1 MAKRRDWIV
10 GIIIAGSFM
19 LFIAFSV
26 LLVVGLSQTD
36 GVEFSGFGDKVGIV
50 DLKGPI
56 RSSET
61 VVKQLRQFGEDNS
74 VPAIVLRVDSPGGGV
89 SASQEIYNEVLR
101 VRDKGKMVVVSM
113 GSVAA
118 SGGLYVAVA
127 ADHVVANP
135 GSLTGSI
142 GVIMQFPTAQRL
154 FDKIGLQYETI
165 KSGEFKD
172 VGNISR
178 DMTDAE
184 AAALQTV
191 IDDTY
196 EQFIE
201 AVADG
206 RGLALDSVR
215 QFADGRIF
223 TGRQA
228 VGLGLVDELG
238 DLEDAVNIAAESVG
252 LETPPKT
259 VRAIERRRPSLLDFL
274 GEMAVAW
281 LAGMAEDNGGVTPSL
296 QYRFR

>member
-19 LFIAFSV
+19 LFVAFSV
-26 LLVVGLSQTD
+26 LLLVGLSETD
-36 GVEFSGFGDKVGIV
+36 GVEFSGFGDKVAIV

-61 VVKQLRQFGEDNS
+61 VVKQLRRFGEDES

-101 VRDKGKMVVVSM
+101 VRDKGKTVVVSM

-142 GVIMQFPTAQRL
+142 GVIMQFPTAERL

-172 VGNISR
+172 VGNMSR

-206 RGLALDSVR
+206 RGLELDSVR

-228 VGLGLVDELG
+228 MELGLVDELG
-238 DLEDAVNIAAESVG
+238 DLHDAINIAAEWVG

-281 LAGMAEDNGGVTPSL
+281 LAGLAEDNGGMTPSL